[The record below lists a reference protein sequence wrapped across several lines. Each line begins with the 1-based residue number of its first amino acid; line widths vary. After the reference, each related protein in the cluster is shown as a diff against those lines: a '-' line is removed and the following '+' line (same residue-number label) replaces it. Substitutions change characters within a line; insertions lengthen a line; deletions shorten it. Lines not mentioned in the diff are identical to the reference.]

1 MKREFKVGDICRIR
15 EWDDMFA
22 EFGGD
27 NECIDCDFSFTSG
40 MKYLCGKTFTIA
52 EMYARDSGTLCVSK
66 ERVEDGYSIST
77 DMLEL
82 LTSVDCPTFEAAD
95 IDTLLT
101 CLGE

>member
-22 EFGGD
+22 EFGGG
-27 NECIDCDFSFTSG
+27 NEYIDCDFSFVSS

-52 EMYARDSGTLCVSK
+52 EMHARNLGTLCVSK
-66 ERVEDGYSIST
+66 ERIEDGYNIGT

-82 LTSVDCPTFEAAD
+82 LTSVDCPTFETAD

-101 CLGE
+101 YLRE